1 MNFVEIVE
9 CEMKR
14 KRITGIFNLKSRVV
28 SIIMIIFFPY
38 GGWGVEKGRKTG
50 GVPAETAW
58 WWRCRRRSFFF
69 LLEVSSCSCVAFIRD
84 AAPSEKARAF
94 SLSACPVVTSLFDPL
109 ASVCRLL
116 FVRMCFC
123 LF

>member
-69 LLEVSSCSCVAFIRD
+69 CWKFRLVRVL
-84 AAPSEKARAF
+84 
-94 SLSACPVVTSLFDPL
+94 
-109 ASVCRLL
+109 LL
-116 FVRMCFC
+116 FEMQRQVRRPAPFLCPPAQS
-123 LF
+123 

>member
-1 MNFVEIVE
+1 MAYLQ
-9 CEMKR
+9 R
-14 KRITGIFNLKSRVV
+14 PRGGGAAVV
-28 SIIMIIFFPY
+28 
-38 GGWGVEKGRKTG
+38 G
-50 GVPAETAW
+50 
-58 WWRCRRRSFFF
+58 FFF